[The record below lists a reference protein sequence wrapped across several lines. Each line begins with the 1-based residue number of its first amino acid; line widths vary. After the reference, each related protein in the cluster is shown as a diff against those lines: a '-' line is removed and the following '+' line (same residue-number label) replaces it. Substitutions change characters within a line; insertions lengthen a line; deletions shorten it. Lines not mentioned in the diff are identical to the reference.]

1 MKSIIL
7 DLKTLVE
14 KEEKEYGQHIIIGI
28 EVSDEG
34 MPMGIVTKVKGSP
47 IMSIGMLDLLA
58 QKLEEARE
66 TAYEQLEQ
74 IQNREMSTSSMKE
87 ERSSNPLMDI
97 ENIMNGFGPEDLSYL
112 EDVQRRAR
120 EAMKTM
126 DKAALDALIQEMKDY
141 KKKKG
146 IDSGD
151 DPEFNLD
158 DFKGGF

>member
-1 MKSIIL
+1 
-7 DLKTLVE
+7 
-14 KEEKEYGQHIIIGI
+14 
-28 EVSDEG
+28 
-34 MPMGIVTKVKGSP
+34 
-47 IMSIGMLDLLA
+47 
-58 QKLEEARE
+58 
-66 TAYEQLEQ
+66 
-74 IQNREMSTSSMKE
+74 MSTSSMKE

-146 IDSGD
+146 IDSCD

-158 DFKGGF
+158 DFKGCF